1 MVSLHLIHDKR
12 FIFHLLILLLLS
24 GLLGCSKEEEPN
36 IIDPP
41 VDPPE
46 QVEPYFME
54 VIGREELNRTAFAE
68 RLDLEASN
76 PLILA
81 LPEKKIRV
89 ESIKYRTQDPA
100 EETVA
105 ASGIIAYPADKVFKG
120 VVVSEHYTIGS
131 NAEAPSSVMASIE
144 SALALF
150 GYLVITPDYLGFGT
164 TRELP
169 QPYLYAPTAG
179 QTTVDMVFAVREYM
193 DSIGLNIN
201 TEPLTVVGY
210 SQGAHSALAFAR
222 MAEEDYADQLTVK
235 QVFAGGGPYEP
246 AAMFDFMLQQ
256 ERLANPATILLTVI
270 GLDYAEQLGLDYNTF
285 FTEPIAAGCRPWCIS
300 KDYTLGQINRLMATD
315 KLTDIIRLEILSS
328 SSNNDMRKIMNALE
342 RNALTDWAP
351 KAPLLLV
358 HGTKDRTVPFLNAE
372 LASQA
377 FKAAGSTVDLIT
389 FDADHSETAPY
400 FYLLVLQRLAF

>member
-1 MVSLHLIHDKR
+1 MS
-12 FIFHLLILLLLS
+12 
-24 GLLGCSKEEEPN
+24 CSKEEEPVV
-36 IIDPP
+36 IDPP
-41 VDPPE
+41 VDPEE
-46 QVEPYFME
+46 QVDPYFLE
-54 VIGREELNRTAFAE
+54 VIGRDELSRAAFAE
-68 RLDLEASN
+68 RLDLGASN

-81 LPEKKIRV
+81 LPEKKIVV
-89 ESIKYRTQDPA
+89 ESIKYRTLDPA

-105 ASGIIAYPADKVFKG
+105 ASGIIAYPADKIFKG
-120 VVVSEHYTIGS
+120 VVVSEHYTIGA

-164 TRELP
+164 TRDLP
-169 QPYLYAPTAG
+169 QPYLHARTAG
-179 QTTVDMVFAVREYM
+179 QTSVDMVFAVREYM

-201 TEPLTVVGY
+201 TTPLTVIGY
-210 SQGAHSALAFAR
+210 SQGAHSAFAFAR
-222 MAEEDYADQLTVK
+222 MAEEEYAEEMTIK

-256 ERLANPATILLTVI
+256 EQLANPATILLTVI
-270 GLDYAEQLGLDYNTF
+270 GLDYAEQLDLNYTEL
-285 FTEPIAAGCRPWCIS
+285 FTESIATGCRSWCIN

-315 KLTDIIRLEILSS
+315 RLTEIIRPEILFSS
-328 SSNNDMRKIMNALE
+328 SDNELHKVMNALE
-342 RNALTDWAP
+342 RNGLTDWAP

-372 LASQA
+372 IASKA
-377 FKAAGSTVDLIT
+377 FKAAGSTVELIT
-389 FDADHSETAPY
+389 FDTDHSETAPY